1 MKFNKK
7 LKELRNK
14 NGITQ
19 ANMAEQLGI
28 SARAYQ
34 HYETGTREPN
44 IDKLI
49 KLAIILNVSLD
60 ELLCKDN

>member
-1 MKFNKK
+1 
-7 LKELRNK
+7 
-14 NGITQ
+14 
-19 ANMAEQLGI
+19 MAEQLGI

-60 ELLCKDN
+60 DLLCKNDYN